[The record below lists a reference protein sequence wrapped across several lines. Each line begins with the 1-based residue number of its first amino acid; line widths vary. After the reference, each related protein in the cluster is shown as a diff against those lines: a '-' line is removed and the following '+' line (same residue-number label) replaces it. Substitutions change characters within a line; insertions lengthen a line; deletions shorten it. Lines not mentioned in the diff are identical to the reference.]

1 MKSAFGMV
9 LPAPV
14 DGGNLALGLDH
25 VTLRHSAILL
35 IALAAVSHILNASG
49 ARHGRFGQCRTSS
62 PAASSEPS
70 AA

>member
-1 MKSAFGMV
+1 MV

-35 IALAAVSHILNASG
+35 IALAAVSHILE
-49 ARHGRFGQCRTSS
+49 RERC
-62 PAASSEPS
+62 P
-70 AA
+70 